1 MRGLPAALLLDL
13 DGTLVD
19 SEPIHRAA
27 YQAFFAERGWD
38 VGDLALFTGRRAAD
52 VFDSAPGPWS
62 GGDPVALAA
71 AVVSCIPPGAVPAPI
86 EGARAL
92 VEAAAAAGV
101 QVAVVTSAGPE
112 WAERSLADA
121 LGVRRHVHVI
131 VTGDEVVDGKPDPA
145 GFALACERLGVSA
158 ADCIAVEDS
167 PAGAAAAL
175 AAGVVNVYGLS
186 TTHPSQALTDAGA
199 TEVYADLAGFAV
211 RIGLTGRR
219 PPPSP

>member
-1 MRGLPAALLLDL
+1 MPAALLLDL

-27 YQAFFAERGWD
+27 YRAFFAERGWD

-52 VFDSAPGPWS
+52 VFDSVPGPWS
-62 GGDPVALAA
+62 GGDPVGLAA
-71 AVVSCIPPGAVPAPI
+71 AVVSFIPTGAVPAPI
-86 EGARAL
+86 AGARSL
-92 VEAAAAAGV
+92 VEAAASAGV

-121 LGVRRHVHVI
+121 LGVRRHVNVI
-131 VTGDEVVDGKPDPA
+131 VTGDDVVDGKPAPA
-145 GFALACERLGVSA
+145 GFALACERLGVTA

-175 AAGVVNVYGLS
+175 AAGVVNVYGVS
-186 TTHPSQALTDAGA
+186 TTHSPQALIEAGA
-199 TEVYADLAGFAV
+199 TEVYADLVDLAS
-211 RIGLTGRR
+211 RIGLSETR
-219 PPPSP
+219 